1 MPDEENKIIF
11 PDMIWGYQLLFSRR
25 YPRQTI
31 ASIGPYLSFLDD
43 IYINFVLSADLVPL
57 LFFYSLTLIPA
68 IGISLFHHTFSSY
81 HEPASPAAILDIL
94 LGVFVTDRKSCV
106 PSVLQ
111 MKRNLRVLWTVPPLL
126 RFYVSLLCLCFW
138 WFYYTRN
145 PNICQYFFQKF
156 FKIFASSFVL
166 N

>member
-1 MPDEENKIIF
+1 MPEYD
-11 PDMIWGYQLLFSRR
+11 LRVS
-25 YPRQTI
+25 
-31 ASIGPYLSFLDD
+31 ASFLSPIPSLNYCIHWTVPLFFHF
-43 IYINFVLSADLVPL
+43 IYINFSSLLTAAPL
-57 LFFYSLTLIPA
+57 FLFYSYLSNPCDRYLSDPSYFLV
-68 IGISLFHHTFSSY
+68 ISWTGD
-81 HEPASPAAILDIL
+81 PAAILDIL
-94 LGVFVTDRKSCV
+94 FEVFVTDRKSYV
-106 PSVLQ
+106 PSIPR
-111 MKRNLRVLWTVPPLL
+111 MERNLRVLWTVPPLL